1 MYEFDLENDAR
12 VESATRKVMDKMRED
27 ISESVREFESMDE
40 LTDSGEAAV
49 VLMRTHLRLLDGALD
64 NAT

>member
-49 VLMRTHLRLLDGALD
+49 GLMKTHLRLLDCALN